1 MTGVACLIFFAAPI
15 SHLLKFIF
23 IKLVGVTY
31 HKNPTKNEL
40 SGHNFLTK
48 DLSFV

>member
-15 SHLLKFIF
+15 SHLKFIF
-23 IKLVGVTY
+23 IKLVGVAY

-40 SGHNFLTK
+40 SGHNFPTK